1 MRVYS
6 GLLRGSS
13 IHEICIHL
21 LPRAVRINSYFVWVE
36 IRSRNVSNIDKTREG
51 MNAMQYLCVLLMMEV
66 LPANGLY
73 NWPSYESLSTYSPRE
88 HTIHRLHT
96 SFNLNVVFPDL

>member
-1 MRVYS
+1 MSPDISLKSYQLIYQDLINNSSLAIIIRSEFVMAI
-6 GLLRGSS
+6 LDTWIHACVCILVFLRGNS

-51 MNAMQYLCVLLMMEV
+51 INAM
-66 LPANGLY
+66 
-73 NWPSYESLSTYSPRE
+73 
-88 HTIHRLHT
+88 
-96 SFNLNVVFPDL
+96 